1 MQARR
6 AARELTL
13 ILLSQLDKKIVNYSS
28 QDFEDIILKSV
39 RILSNN
45 ALEELKLTTRSLV
58 EMKDAIDTYE
68 AEHETNLSRPIGAK
82 NKPVPLPLTSDMS
95 KNIENMLEIAEKFKP
110 SKVVYLDHHATSKD
124 DMNKWHEM
132 AKNHLIPGKPECFT
146 QNINTEC
153 GASLTLKHVRYRCH
167 ELRQNHNIEYVVSL
181 CKDYDL
187 WIQKYKNSMPFV
199 TGISADMPH
208 PEVWRK
214 VLTSEKLWQKYAAMG
229 TGILKQQIA
238 LAKQILRN
246 PENMEIKTINGCK
259 VLVLNLNPQW
269 VNLVSHTIV
278 ENSDI
283 DAVISYSINGLKNV
297 AVSIRSAERCDMHCG
312 EFMKKYFAGGGHK
325 HAAGGRSAS
334 FNEFCKT
341 LGYAEKPAVDT
352 ERNRTLEL

>member
-1 MQARR
+1 MPNRDLVIHHNDADGYCSAGLISLLNRR
-6 AARELTL
+6 LNRDMPLYYYAKYGIEPQ
-13 ILLSQLDKKIVNYSS
+13 IIDELDKLMKESETEKVDTIYIL
-28 QDFEDIILKSV
+28 DFSF
-39 RILSNN
+39 
-45 ALEELKLTTRSLV
+45 T
-58 EMKDAIDTYE
+58 ID
-68 AEHETNLSRPIGAK
+68 K
-82 NKPVPLPLTSDMS
+82 
-95 KNIENMLEIAEKFKP
+95 MLEIAEKFKP

-214 VLTSEKLWQKYAAMG
+214 VLTSAKLWQKYAAMG

-269 VNLVSHTIV
+269 VNLVSHTTV

-334 FNEFCKT
+334 FSDFCKT
-341 LGYAEKPAVDT
+341 LGYAEKPAVET

>member
-1 MQARR
+1 MPNRDLVIHHNDADGYCSAGLISLLNRR
-6 AARELTL
+6 LNRDMPLYYYAKYGIEPQ
-13 ILLSQLDKKIVNYSS
+13 IIDELDKLMKESETEKVDTIYIL
-28 QDFEDIILKSV
+28 DFSFQADIL
-39 RILSNN
+39 
-45 ALEELKLTTRSLV
+45 AQ
-58 EMKDAIDTYE
+58 
-68 AEHETNLSRPIGAK
+68 
-82 NKPVPLPLTSDMS
+82 
-95 KNIENMLEIAEKFKP
+95 IAEKLRPAKI
-110 SKVVYLDHHATSKD
+110 VYLDHHATAV
-124 DMNKWHEM
+124 NEM
-132 AKNHLIPGKPECFT
+132 AKWSDTKRIYADGFWTAHIKRIGGEPVECFT
-146 QNINTEC
+146 ANNNKEC

-214 VLTSEKLWQKYAAMG
+214 VLTSAKLWQKYAAMG